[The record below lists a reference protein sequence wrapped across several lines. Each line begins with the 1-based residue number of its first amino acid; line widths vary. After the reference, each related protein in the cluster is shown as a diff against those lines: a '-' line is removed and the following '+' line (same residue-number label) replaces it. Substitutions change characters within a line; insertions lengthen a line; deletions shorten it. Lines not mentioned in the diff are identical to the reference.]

1 MLTWEGLRLPKW
13 FFGARTR
20 RGRAPVSG
28 QPRDSK
34 AVVWECGPS
43 RSRVVVRGSEHDSGR
58 ACGKAVTGSFG
69 VRVVP
74 NTTTTKG
81 LTSVS
86 THLHHASSR
95 GRGEEKESPCVA
107 VLGPAVNAVMRGFP
121 ERESSHDGLM
131 GTQRPSCVLR
141 FGWTS
146 RERRAATTIDWAT
159 STRNVAA
166 SMRASGTMTWPKP
179 TISPPALDVD
189 EDTPQVI
196 LPGFSGDLCHKQ
208 ISFQSP
214 FLKRS

>member
-1 MLTWEGLRLPKW
+1 MRGLSGLP
-13 FFGARTR
+13 R
-20 RGRAPVSG
+20 RG

-43 RSRVVVRGSEHDSGR
+43 RSRVVVRGSEPRPGR
-58 ACGKAVTGSFG
+58 ASGKAVTGSFC

-74 NTTTTKG
+74 NMKTTKG

-141 FGWTS
+141 FRATF
-146 RERRAATTIDWAT
+146 REGRDATAIHWAT
-159 STRNVAA
+159 SNRNVAA
-166 SMRASGTMTWPKP
+166 LMRASATKT
-179 TISPPALDVD
+179 
-189 EDTPQVI
+189 
-196 LPGFSGDLCHKQ
+196 
-208 ISFQSP
+208 
-214 FLKRS
+214 